1 MRFSKAERLDAV
13 TASEIIGVANTES
26 IDVLAETREIFQVEK
41 NTQTNSG
48 QNGIIRI
55 LQGTE
60 AG

>member
-1 MRFSKAERLDAV
+1 MKFSKAERLDAV
-13 TASEIIGVANTES
+13 TGSEIIGVANTES